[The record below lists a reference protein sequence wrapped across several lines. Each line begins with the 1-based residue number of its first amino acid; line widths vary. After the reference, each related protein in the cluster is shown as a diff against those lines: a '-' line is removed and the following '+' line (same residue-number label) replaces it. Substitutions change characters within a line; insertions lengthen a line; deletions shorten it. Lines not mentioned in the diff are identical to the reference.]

1 MTAGARRAR
10 PTHDRWVL
18 RVEGGFDGTDPLPG
32 PSDIVIAGDRIV
44 SVLPAGGAAI
54 LGDERVVDLHPASAI
69 PGLVNAHEH
78 LVVTHHLTDVD
89 QRARTAVFG
98 PHWRNLLVAGYQMDF
113 GVTTIQGLA
122 GPLFGELSLRD
133 RLLPKHGNAVPD
145 YLTVGPITTHVGG
158 YPPYVDGRSG
168 RLLVVKAESD
178 TAAEARSWVRY
189 LAGHGVDAVKVATGD
204 YGYGGARLP
213 ASMHHRADV
222 LDATVDEAH
231 RCGLRVF
238 AHTYG
243 ADGFDAAL
251 RAGADVLAHLPVD
264 PVPDR
269 VLDEVVERDVV
280 VIPTLF
286 HMHCRVNARFPRD
299 ARHNGDDFDVDEW
312 RAEFALMEGDEQW
325 GARLWRELHRFDRP
339 LGSSNSAY
347 DDRPLD
353 FELVAV
359 STATMRDT
367 LRRLQAR
374 GAALAYGQDA
384 SHSLPYRELREMS
397 RCGLSTV
404 EVLTAATSGSAR
416 AVGREGD
423 RGRLVA
429 GCRADIVVYER
440 SPLDELAALRAL
452 PLIVVRNGQIV
463 RRRSDIDA
471 GPGSSGVASRFSLDR
486 AERQRFV
493 AAYVASLGLGMVRGL
508 RAPHRRGIIARSP
521 SSDPAPES
529 APRVERWR

>member
-54 LGDERVVDLHPASAI
+54 LGDERVVDLRPASAI

-89 QRARTAVFG
+89 QGARTAVFG

-122 GPLFGELSLRD
+122 GPLFGELALRD
-133 RLLPKHGNAVPD
+133 RLLPKYGNAVPD
-145 YLTVGPITTHVGG
+145 YRTVGPITTHVGG

-178 TAAEARSWVRY
+178 TAAEARAWVRY
-189 LAGHGVDAVKVATGD
+189 LAGHGVDAIKLATGD
-204 YGYGGARLP
+204 FGYGGAPLP
-213 ASMHHRADV
+213 ESMRHRADV
-222 LDATVDEAH
+222 LEATVDEAGG
-231 RCGLRVF
+231 RGLRTF
-238 AHTYG
+238 AHTYS
-243 ADGFDAAL
+243 ANGFEAAL
-251 RAGADVLAHLPVD
+251 GAGVDVLAHLPVN

-280 VIPTLF
+280 VIPTLY
-286 HMHCRVNARFPRD
+286 HMHCRVNARFPDD
-299 ARHNGDDFDVDEW
+299 ADHNGDDFDPEEW
-312 RAEFALMEGDEQW
+312 RAEFALMEDDEQW

-339 LGSSNSAY
+339 LGSSNPAY

-353 FELVAV
+353 FGRVAR
-359 STATMRDT
+359 STAAMRES
-367 LRRLQAR
+367 LHRLHER
-374 GAALAYGQDA
+374 GAVIAYGQDA
-384 SHSLPYRELREMS
+384 SHSLPYRELREMT
-397 RCGLSTV
+397 RCGLSAAD
-404 EVLTAATSGSAR
+404 VLAAATSGSAR
-416 AVGREGD
+416 ALGVGED
-423 RGRLVA
+423 RGRLAA
-429 GCRADIVVYER
+429 GRRADIVVYDR
-440 SPLDELAALRAL
+440 SPVDDLAVLRDL
-452 PLIVVRNGQIV
+452 PLIVVRNGEIV
-463 RRRSDIDA
+463 RRRSDVDA
-471 GPGSSGVASRFSLDR
+471 GPASSDVASRFELDR
-486 AERQRFV
+486 AHRRRFV
-493 AAYVASLGLGMVRGL
+493 AAYVASLGVGMVRGL

-521 SSDPAPES
+521 SVDPAPES
-529 APRVERWR
+529 APLVE